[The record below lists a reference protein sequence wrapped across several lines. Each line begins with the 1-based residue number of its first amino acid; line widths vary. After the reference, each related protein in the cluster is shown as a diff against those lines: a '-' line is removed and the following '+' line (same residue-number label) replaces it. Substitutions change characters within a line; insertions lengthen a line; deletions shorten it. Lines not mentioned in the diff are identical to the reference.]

1 MKNMQLVPLSLLGA
15 LALLGCDGQQY
26 VSADTALLTI
36 SHDSTGSKL
45 IEGCSYVPVLLGS
58 QVQKRYVA
66 DDDLS
71 AIITLTR
78 SKIVVTFEGPAGDG
92 VEPFQVAT
100 NELES
105 GSATADDP
113 PSGYTVELGSGC
125 TPDEP

>member
-1 MKNMQLVPLSLLGA
+1 MQLARLSLLAA

-26 VSADTALLTI
+26 VSPDTALLTI

-66 DDDLS
+66 DTDLT

-78 SKIVVTFEGPAGDG
+78 SDIVVTFEGSAGGG
-92 VEPFQVAT
+92 VAPFRART
-100 NELES
+100 ELLEV
-105 GSATADDP
+105 GGIVDEDP
-113 PSGYTVELGSGC
+113 PSGYTVELGSSC
-125 TPDEP
+125 TPEDP